1 MIDWPYVARNA
12 LWILGLSIALAGAS
26 YAGWWAAGN
35 NDAGQRARRRER
47 WRALWSLPVFT
58 QPFAAGM
65 TLFCASLAWGGTRW
79 WETALWALLGIAF
92 AVQFVQAWWKRG
104 PQPRPE
110 PGPQPRAHD

>member
-26 YAGWWAAGN
+26 YASWWAAGN

-92 AVQFVQAWWKRG
+92 AVQFVQACW
-104 PQPRPE
+104 PPRW
-110 PGPQPRAHD
+110 RT